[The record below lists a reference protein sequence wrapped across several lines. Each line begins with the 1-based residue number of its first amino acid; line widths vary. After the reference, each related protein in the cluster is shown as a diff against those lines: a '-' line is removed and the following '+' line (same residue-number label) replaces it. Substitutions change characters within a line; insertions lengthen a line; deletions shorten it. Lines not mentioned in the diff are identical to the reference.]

1 MEKLKIRNPIPMI
14 QIQMT
19 KTVGHWISVLSIEDV
34 YCSLLYA
41 LGSLILL
48 GAGSRCFF
56 AGKGHKGRA
65 GSLKGRGATLLEANY
80 WPLTFSSCS
89 CFVLHSMHRVVTGL
103 ALSRASEISS
113 PQDSQMP

>member
-1 MEKLKIRNPIPMI
+1 MI

-65 GSLKGRGATLLEANY
+65 GSLKGRGATLVEANY
-80 WPLTFSSCS
+80 
-89 CFVLHSMHRVVTGL
+89 
-103 ALSRASEISS
+103 
-113 PQDSQMP
+113 